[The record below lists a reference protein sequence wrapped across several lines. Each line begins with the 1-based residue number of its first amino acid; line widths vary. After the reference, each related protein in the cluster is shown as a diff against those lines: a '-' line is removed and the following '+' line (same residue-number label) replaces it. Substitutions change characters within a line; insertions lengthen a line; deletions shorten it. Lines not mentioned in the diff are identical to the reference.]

1 MLSGTGRRS
10 RARAPGINL
19 SGMNSHHKA
28 MVSKINRRRRKGK
41 ATRTMARGISKKKNN
56 VQKKVQKMKNE

>member
-1 MLSGTGRRS
+1 MD
-10 RARAPGINL
+10 
-19 SGMNSHHKA
+19 SHHKA